1 MILLCPTMQLLLQ
14 KGNNGQENKSK
25 RVLITPFFIP
35 TDVNNLCGKIRI
47 RKSRHYG
54 GQVMQTNRAIFS
66 AIAKGSDY
74 LLSLDDKS

>member
-1 MILLCPTMQLLLQ
+1 MR
-14 KGNNGQENKSK
+14 KNSNSK
-25 RVLITPFFIP
+25 T
-35 TDVNNLCGKIRI
+35 
-47 RKSRHYG
+47 RHYG